1 MRFQCSIDEI
11 MAFPV
16 FSSVVSGS
24 LHSAANQKYL
34 HAAPIHFEGGLKFF
48 PGMLDLRCR
57 RRELLQHDSNQIC
70 DVPAIGEQL
79 SLPSESVSGI
89 PESTLADFHWDIC
102 LDVAQRTKDKVAP
115 SLVRRIRRARMLGV
129 TFCRARAECT
139 QCFKMLCPEKGIR
152 GHDDD
157 SRASI
162 GEPQSGVV
170 RYAQI
175 PDQKRIDKSF
185 WNNPIPIA
193 ANNKGCSQSD
203 NSITIDAFTESRE
216 DEGELD
222 ITHEPKNPVKSRVD
236 TASLAPYGSKLRCPS
251 GCHVSHGAIKWECS
265 GVIDD
270 GTGQA
275 KLMADRN
282 VVLTLLGAGLDVKS
296 IEEGAWHSDSGIMFL
311 KSVPPRSYVKTA
323 VREAQ
328 SLAQELARASGSKK
342 GIRITEADVFKL
354 VSARA
359 EFMLQHHCRDSK
371 EPFRVLDFLCRC
383 KPIADN
389 AYGLNQNE
397 VEVTIARKDQDGV
410 PSEESEAV
418 KSDVATYSL
427 PPLKLNL
434 VDCCLPSDL
443 PNEEEESCWEYIRS
457 LENNNELVA
466 W

>member
-1 MRFQCSIDEI
+1 VTRI
-11 MAFPV
+11 
-16 FSSVVSGS
+16 
-24 LHSAANQKYL
+24 
-34 HAAPIHFEGGLKFF
+34 
-48 PGMLDLRCR
+48 
-57 RRELLQHDSNQIC
+57 
-70 DVPAIGEQL
+70 
-79 SLPSESVSGI
+79 
-89 PESTLADFHWDIC
+89 DFHWDIC

-175 PDQKRIDKSF
+175 PEQKRIDKSF

-193 ANNKGCSQSD
+193 ANNKWCSQSD
-203 NSITIDAFTESRE
+203 NSIIIESSTETRE
-216 DEGELD
+216 DEGETD
-222 ITHEPKNPVKSRVD
+222 IPHKPKNSVKSRVD

-251 GCHVSHGAIKWECS
+251 GCHISHAAIKWECS

-282 VVLTLLGAGLDVKS
+282 VVLTLLGSGLDVKS

-354 VSARA
+354 LTVSARA
-359 EFMLQHHCRDSK
+359 EFMLQRHCRDSK

-397 VEVTIARKDQDGV
+397 VEVTIARKDQDGL

-434 VDCCLPSDL
+434 VDCCMSTDL

-457 LENNNELVA
+457 LEQQRKSGVVSRSDLT
-466 W
+466 